1 MRKFSRLPLLT
12 ASWLLCAAA
21 AHGAVSSPQRILHA
35 IDSSQTS
42 QLPDNVPERARRA
55 ADLGAVAENSPLT
68 EISLRFSMTTAQ
80 QKALSQLLADQ
91 QNPAS
96 TRFHQWLTPEQ
107 FGDQFGLAAADL
119 QKVSD
124 WLTGQG
130 FKVTQVARGRTF
142 LRFSGTVAQA
152 QSAFHTQIH
161 RLSLDGENHIS
172 NLTSPVLPAAIAG
185 VTNSITGLND
195 FHPRAHHHE
204 WVVPAATPAYTS
216 AASGNH
222 FVAPGDFY
230 TIYDE
235 NALLTSGVN
244 GSGITIAVMGQ
255 VDINLSDIATFRSL
269 SGLPVNAPTIQVFGT
284 DPGPPKTTGSGPTS
298 NDLLEA
304 ELDVEWSGATAPNA
318 NILFVNT
325 TDTID
330 GSLTQA
336 IDNNLAPVLSL
347 SYGECETA
355 VGQTLLNYY
364 TGLLQ
369 MANAQ
374 GQTVISAAGDS
385 GATDCD
391 YHVAS
396 ATQGLVVDFP
406 AALPYVTGIGGTMFN
421 EGSGTY
427 WSATNGANSGSALS
441 YIPEA
446 IWNEDSTGVLSSG
459 GGGSSAFYTKPYWQV
474 GTGVPADSARDV
486 PDISFNAA
494 SSHDGYL
501 ICTPTYC
508 VDGYKNSSALHDV
521 VGGTSVGAPAFA
533 GIMAL
538 VVQKTGGRVG
548 NANPTIYA
556 LANSSFYPSVFHDTT
571 TGTNASPCTVG
582 TTQCPGGG
590 PIGYSAGVGYDRA
603 SGWGTIDVFNFVN
616 SFNLVTPLISTT
628 GTALSSTTLTA
639 APASVLQG
647 ASITLTATVSSA
659 STPAPTGT
667 VQFLV
672 DNVAFGSPVA
682 LSGSGNTAT
691 FSLNTATLSGGAHT
705 AQAAYS
711 GDTTYAGS
719 KATSAITVVG
729 PDFTLTP
736 STTSASV
743 KSGSTA
749 SGITFTVTGT
759 NNFAGNVTFSVNT
772 ANGTFTPNPVVISTT
787 TTSGTTT
794 LSITTATALS
804 TGTAVASSQRG
815 ASTLYEAGTGIALA
829 GLLVI
834 VLPRRRRFVGA
845 LAAVISV
852 GMLAAS
858 GCGSGSSSSGT
869 GITTAQPGTYNV
881 TVTAIG
887 VSGNTTVTHT
897 ATVVLTVQ

>member
-1 MRKFSRLPLLT
+1 MRNLSRVPLLA
-12 ASWLLCAAA
+12 ASLLLCVGI
-21 AHGAVSSPQRILHA
+21 AHGAVSSPQRILNP
-35 IDSSQTS
+35 IDPAQTS
-42 QLPDNVPERARRA
+42 QLPDNVPERARQSV
-55 ADLGAVAENSPLT
+55 DLGAVAENSQLT
-68 EISLRFSMTTAQ
+68 EMSLRFSMTAAQ
-80 QKALSQLLADQ
+80 QKALTQLLADQ

-96 TRFHQWLTPEQ
+96 PRYHQWLTPEQ
-107 FGDQFGLAAADL
+107 FGDQFGLAPADL

-124 WLTGQG
+124 WLTSQG

-152 QSAFHTQIH
+152 QSAFHSQIH
-161 RLSLDGENHIS
+161 RVSLDGENHIS
-172 NLTSPVLPAAIAG
+172 NLTSPVLPAALAG
-185 VTNSITGLND
+185 VTTAITGLND

-204 WVVPAATPAYTS
+204 WIVPAAANPAYTS

-222 FVAPGDFY
+222 FIAPGDFY

-235 NALLTSGVN
+235 NALLISGIN

-284 DPGPPKTTGSGPTS
+284 DPGVPRTGGPS
-298 NDLLEA
+298 SSDLLEA

-318 NILFVNT
+318 NILFVNS

-396 ATQGLVVDFP
+396 ATKGLVVDFP
-406 AALPYVTGIGGTMFN
+406 AALPYVTGIGGTMYS
-421 EGSGTY
+421 EGTGTY

-446 IWNEDSTGVLSSG
+446 VWNEDSTGVLSSG

-501 ICTPTYC
+501 VCTPTYC
-508 VDGYKNSSALHDV
+508 VDGYRNASALHDV

-548 NANPTIYA
+548 NANPIIYA
-556 LANSSFYPSVFHDTT
+556 LANSSFYSSVFHDTT

-603 SGWGTIDVFNFVN
+603 SGWGSIDVFNFVSN
-616 SFNLVTPLISTT
+616 YNRVTPLISTI
-628 GTALSSTTLTA
+628 GTAISSTSLTA
-639 APASVLQG
+639 APTSVLQG
-647 ASITLTATVSSA
+647 ASITLTATVSSG
-659 STPAPTGT
+659 SSGSVPTGT

-691 FSLNTATLSGGAHT
+691 YSLNTATLSGGAHT
-705 AQAAYS
+705 AQVAYS

-719 KATSAITVVG
+719 KATAAITVIG

-749 SGITFTVTGT
+749 TGIVFTVTGT
-759 NNFAGNVTFSVNT
+759 NNFAGNVTFTVNT
-772 ANGTFTPNPVVISTT
+772 PNGSFTPNPVAISTT

-804 TGTAVASSQRG
+804 NGTSIASTREG
-815 ASTLYEAGTGIALA
+815 NSTLYEAGTGIALA
-829 GLLVI
+829 GLLVL
-834 VLPRRRRFVGA
+834 VLPRRRRFIGA

-852 GMLAAS
+852 GILAAS
-858 GCGSGSSSSGT
+858 GCGSSSGSSST
-869 GITTAQPGTYNV
+869 GSTTAQPGTYNV
-881 TVTAIG
+881 TVTAVG